1 MGLRSFARLRFTK
14 GVIFVISRRAGSA
27 AQRQRIERA
36 IELYLRDCYRLRTAA
51 RVSELAQNLGISRP
65 YLSRMVPAILGIS
78 LREAL
83 RRRQLD
89 HAASLLAKTRLPIHE
104 IALRAAFGHQG
115 TFFRVFRKA
124 FGESPDTYRSRVTNC
139 E

>member
-1 MGLRSFARLRFTK
+1 MT
-14 GVIFVISRRAGSA
+14 SRRAGIA
-27 AQRQRIERA
+27 AQRQRVERA

-51 RVSELAQNLGISRP
+51 RASELAQHLGTNRA
-65 YLSRMVPAILGIS
+65 YLSRTVPAILGTS

-89 HAASLLAKTRLPIHE
+89 HAAGLLAQTRLPIHE
-104 IALRAAFGHQG
+104 IALRAAFGHPS

-124 FGESPDTYRSRVTNC
+124 FGESPDTYRSKVTN
-139 E
+139 